1 VLVNPSG
8 AGHDRGL
15 EILSELRFVGARP
28 VVVSDAAP
36 ESRGPEELWLP
47 LAPGVPEEL
56 TPVTAAL
63 PLSLIGF
70 HLAGLVGK
78 RSYNFPSDEA
88 RTEHY
93 DTIHRATIGEPA

>member
-1 VLVNPSG
+1 MV
-8 AGHDRGL
+8 
-15 EILSELRFVGARP
+15 I
-28 VVVSDAAP
+28 SDAEP
-36 ESRGPEELWLP
+36 EGRGSQEHWLP

-56 TPVTAAL
+56 SPVTAAL

-93 DTIHRATIGEPA
+93 DTIHRATIGDPA